1 MSHWCISLIVVIL
14 TVIALFGDDIRL
26 AFFPKSADEAFSV
39 IMCIIFAVYTVEIS
53 LNAISEDKYF
63 NSFYFWLDIIST
75 ISLILD
81 INWIMEGMVDYP
93 NVDISDKSSEEIAD
107 LAKS

>member
-1 MSHWCISLIVVIL
+1 
-14 TVIALFGDDIRL
+14 
-26 AFFPKSADEAFSV
+26 
-39 IMCIIFAVYTVEIS
+39 MCIIFAVYTVEIS

-63 NSFYFWLDIIST
+63 NSFYFWLDTIST

-107 LAKS
+107 LAKN